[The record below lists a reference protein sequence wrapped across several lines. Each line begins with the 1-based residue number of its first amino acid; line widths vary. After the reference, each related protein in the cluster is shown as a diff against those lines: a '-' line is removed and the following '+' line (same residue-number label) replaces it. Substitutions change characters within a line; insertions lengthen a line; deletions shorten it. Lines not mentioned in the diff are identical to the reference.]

1 MYVSVQFE
9 LHIFLYPVSSSQ
21 VPLSHAGASCRPMQP
36 CINSS
41 FLIKGTYFCTFWSKL
56 KVVELLIHL

>member
-1 MYVSVQFE
+1 MYVSLQFE

-21 VPLSHAGASCRPMQP
+21 VPLSHAGASCRLCSPVL
-36 CINSS
+36 IAL
-41 FLIKGTYFCTFWSKL
+41 FLLGTYFCTFWSKL